1 MANQKR
7 DPLFE
12 LIKSLTKT
20 EKRHFRLF
28 VNRSGNTEDVK
39 FIKLFDAMES
49 SKVYDDKVILKKV
62 PSIKKIQFSNQKA
75 NLYKQILS
83 SLRHYHIGQNVDIQ
97 LRENLDHAKVLYNKG
112 FYKQALKLLDKTKN
126 LAKDSKHF
134 TISLE
139 VMEFEKLIESQYIT
153 RSIENRAEEL
163 TKEVE
168 DTTKIIASS
177 HQLSNLTLNLYSLFL
192 KKGYARNESDFNEV
206 STYFHKNLPDIHL
219 DRLSFYEQLYYHQ
232 SHVWYNKIVQNFP
245 NTFKHAQAWVDLY
258 KANPDMAEKQPV
270 QYIKGYQN
278 LLGALF
284 QLQYYSRFC
293 EVIEEVEALAKDKAI
308 VRDLNTEVLIFK
320 FLYISKVNR
329 HFIEGSFD
337 EGVRLIPE
345 ILDKLKN
352 YEGKID
358 PERVLMFYYKI
369 ASLYFGDANYRKA
382 IFYLNQIV
390 YFKDLNLREDI
401 HCFARILNLIAHF
414 EEGQDFQLEYQIK
427 STFQFIGKMNDQQA
441 VQKEI
446 FQFLRKSGKIKPQEL
461 KNEFKALHDRLAQ
474 LNDDLFERRPF
485 LYLDILSWL
494 KSKIENRTVQ
504 EVVKE
509 KFKGLK

>member
-7 DPLFE
+7 DPLFD

-28 VNRSGNTEDVK
+28 VNRSGNTDDVK

-49 SKVYDDKVILKKV
+49 MKAYDDLVILSKV

-75 NLYKQILS
+75 NLYKQVLS
-83 SLRHYHIGQNVDIQ
+83 SLRHYHIGQNLDIQ

-112 FYKQALKLLDKTKN
+112 FYKQALKLLDRTKN
-126 LAKDSKHF
+126 TARDSKHH

-139 VMEFEKLIESQYIT
+139 VMEFEKMIESQYIT
-153 RSIENRAEEL
+153 RSIENRAEAL
-163 TKEVE
+163 TAEVDE
-168 DTTKIIASS
+168 ATKIITSAN
-177 HQLSNLTLNLYSLFL
+177 QLSNLTLNLYSLFL
-192 KKGYARNESDFNEV
+192 KKGYARGEADFDEVNEYFYQNMPEV
-206 STYFHKNLPDIHL
+206 KLEQ
-219 DRLSFYEQLYYHQ
+219 LSFYEQLYYHQ
-232 SHVWYNKIVQNFP
+232 SHVWYNKIIQNFP
-245 NTFKHAQAWVDLY
+245 NTFRHAQAWVELF
-258 KANPDMAEKQPV
+258 KAHPEMAEKQSV
-270 QYIKGYQN
+270 QLIKGYQN

-284 QLQYYSRFC
+284 QLQYYSKFC
-293 EVIEEVEALAKDKAI
+293 RVILEVEALSQNKNI
-308 VRDLNTEVLIFK
+308 VRDLNTEILVFK
-320 FLYISKVNR
+320 FLYISKVNK
-329 HFIEGSFD
+329 HFMEGSFD
-337 EGVRLIPE
+337 TGVELIPE
-345 ILDKLKN
+345 ILDKLKC

-369 ASLYFGDANYRKA
+369 ASLYFGNANYRKA

-390 YFKDLNLREDI
+390 YFKDINLREDI

-441 VQKEI
+441 VQREI
-446 FQFLRKSGKIKPQEL
+446 FQFLRKSGKIKPNEL
-461 KNEFKALHDRLAQ
+461 KKEFQELHDRLEK
-474 LNDDLFERRPF
+474 LNDDLFQRRPF

-494 KSKIENRTVQ
+494 RSKIETRPVQ
-504 EVVKE
+504 EVIKE